1 MPVATGRKN
10 PDEDLPDLPTKA
22 AEGHPVPTRGERT
35 AAHQAFS
42 DASNGDSPT
51 RRLTQDFTLT
61 MNGRQRRIEGQSP
74 AGWNRAAGLD
84 RIGRRAPG

>member
-1 MPVATGRKN
+1 MATGRKN
-10 PDEDLPDLPTKA
+10 PDEDIPDLPTKA

-42 DASNGDSPT
+42 DDSTGDSPT
-51 RRLTQDFTLT
+51 HRLTQDFTLT